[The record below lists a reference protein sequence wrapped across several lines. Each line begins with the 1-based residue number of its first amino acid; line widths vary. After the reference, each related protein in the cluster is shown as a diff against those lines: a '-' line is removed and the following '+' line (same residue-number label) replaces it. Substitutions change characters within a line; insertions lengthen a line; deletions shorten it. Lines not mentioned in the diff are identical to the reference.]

1 MADLSTSPNRHLR
14 ANSLRP
20 LVEAVAAEAEA
31 DRNHHRTRK
40 RTRGDC
46 SKGFFDD
53 PDRFALAAMV
63 AMGLAGET
71 SPIQFGGLRSGW
83 SSARHAAALFAPGR
97 GQRVRYAHRLA
108 GDAIIARADF
118 AAGPERHE
126 TAARRLAR
134 KHRALE
140 GLPATWVHLSGCLL
154 AMLNSPAPSGARAY
168 ARGLLDRLGWRNLSP
183 LVWIRLGQ
191 LLSRSEI
198 NHLAELFANDEP

>member
-1 MADLSTSPNRHLR
+1 MADLSTPPGQRLR
-14 ANSLRP
+14 AHSLRP
-20 LVEAVAAEAEA
+20 IVEAVAAEAEA
-31 DRNHHRTRK
+31 ERQRHRRRK
-40 RTRGDC
+40 RSRGDC

-71 SPIQFGGLRSGW
+71 SPMQFGGLRSGW
-83 SSARHAAALFAPGR
+83 SSARHAAALFAPGA
-97 GQRVRYAHRLA
+97 GQRITYAHRLA
-108 GDAIIARADF
+108 GDAIMARAEF
-118 AAGPERHE
+118 AAGPERHD

-154 AMLNSPAPSGARAY
+154 ARLNSPARDGARAY
-168 ARGLLDRLGWRNLSP
+168 ARALLVALGWRNLSP

-191 LLSRSEI
+191 LLSRNE
-198 NHLAELFANDEP
+198 NRGLAELLVSDRP

>member
-1 MADLSTSPNRHLR
+1 MLDFSTPSSQSSK
-14 ANSLRP
+14 ASSLRP

-31 DRNHHRTRK
+31 DRQRHRRRK
-40 RTRGDC
+40 RSRGDC

-63 AMGLAGET
+63 GMQLAGEA
-71 SPIQFGGLRSGW
+71 SPMQFGGLRSGW

-97 GQRVRYAHRLA
+97 GQRVTYAHRLA
-108 GDAIIARADF
+108 DGAIMAHANF

-134 KHRALE
+134 KHRELE
-140 GLPATWVHLSGCLL
+140 GLPATWVALSGGLL
-154 AMLNSPAPSGARAY
+154 AQLNSSARSGARAY
-168 ARGLLDRLGWRNLSP
+168 ARGLLACLGWRNLSP

-191 LLSRSEI
+191 LLSRREI
-198 NHLAELFANDEP
+198 NDLAELFVNDRP